1 MENLD
6 CSSYDGISKYTM
18 PVAEVVAKSLI
29 AIGYIVFALIALVWL
44 PISKTRQAL
53 RCE

>member
-18 PVAEVVAKSLI
+18 PVAEVIFKAGLTILISLLMV
-29 AIGYIVFALIALVWL
+29 GGLVL
-44 PISKTRQAL
+44 LMISKTRQAL